1 MWRRG
6 QWGWGPLRSGTREA
20 GTGGWTLV
28 SDTQPG
34 SLGGGDPGCSWR
46 TSRLPPLTLGAQ
58 PHLPASH
65 SQGLSPALC
74 SDIPTLTAPL
84 TSMYCVPPTAR
95 ALVQQ

>member
-6 QWGWGPLRSGTREA
+6 QWGWDPLRTGTRET
-20 GTGGWTLV
+20 GTGVWTLV
-28 SDTQPG
+28 SDTQQH

-46 TSRLPPLTLGAQ
+46 TSRLPLLILGAQ
-58 PHLPASH
+58 PHLPASN
-65 SQGLSPALC
+65 SQGLSPALA

-84 TSMYCVPPTAR
+84 TSMYCVPPTTR